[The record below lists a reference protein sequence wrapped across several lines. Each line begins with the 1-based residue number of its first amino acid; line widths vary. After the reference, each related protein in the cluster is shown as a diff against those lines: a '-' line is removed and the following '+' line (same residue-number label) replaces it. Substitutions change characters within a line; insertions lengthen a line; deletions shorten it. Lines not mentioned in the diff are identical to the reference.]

1 MSETLIIFDFDGTLV
16 HEDGRTENLS
26 LLASLREEGYEL
38 AISSRNHSYHVRRE
52 LQKLKILDILTLVMA
67 DFRPKSFQIRDILYR
82 FKLTGKNFKTV
93 YFIDD
98 YSVNI
103 KRVQSDLSF
112 VITLQF
118 GKDVSSLE
126 DVISRIETS

>member
-1 MSETLIIFDFDGTLV
+1 MSDILIIFDFDGTLF

-26 LLASLREEGYEL
+26 LLSDLRGEGYEL

-52 LQKLKILDILTLVMA
+52 LQKLNIFDIFTFVIA

-82 FKLTGKNFKTV
+82 FKLTGKEFKTV

-103 KRVQSDLSF
+103 ERVQSDLSF
-112 VITLQF
+112 VITLHF
-118 GKDVSSLE
+118 GKDASSLE
-126 DVISRIETS
+126 DVISRIEIG

>member
-52 LQKLKILDILTLVMA
+52 LQKLKILDIFTLVMA